1 MTSIR
6 ADLKKPF
13 QSLEELY
20 THLCR
25 LSDIGY
31 LRDQKIENYI
41 SEKVRVVGEIR
52 RLAEDTED
60 RKALNYY
67 AELILNKATYIPHD
81 VSEAVE
87 CLLRSCKLGDVK
99 AHYMLLSLYSGQ
111 YDAEHSAADY
121 PAEIERHLTALKM
134 LEDNHYAQYFLA
146 KHYFETGETQT
157 ALPYFERAVAAHV
170 PEALSFKAKAC
181 MRGNIQGIEKDGKTA
196 FSLFKK
202 AYERCIVLGDSALME
217 EHLKHHILYHL
228 GCMYVNG
235 FGVLANGYTG
245 RCLIVKASEKNE
257 EAQKYCESQ
266 LAGSEWF
273 DDLCRDV
280 QNLDVDSFF
289 DGTSASL
296 DFKKIIN
303 DDDQWRIAGNARF
316 YSADDDDG
324 EEHTDEASYD
334 ENGEAGDNS
343 LRNTEIFDPMAQFG
357 DADIE
362 IKVFE
367 RDEDYFD
374 ESELKAFARDNEDNK
389 FTQKNKRAPKIRLEP
404 LGKEALDKVF
414 EPLDQMIGLSE
425 IKKEVRSIVN
435 LVQLNA
441 LRETQKLPSI
451 PVSAHMVFAGPP
463 GTGKTTVARLVGD
476 ILWEIG
482 YLSSGHVVEVA
493 RQDLVGEY
501 IGHTAKETARALSA
515 ARGGIFF
522 LDEAYSLSMSDSGRD
537 FGYEAVDTINK
548 YMEDHRDDM
557 IVIAAGYKDEMAGFL
572 TANPGLNSRFKHHL
586 DFEPMDGE
594 QLFAVYSEM
603 CKQYKLELAEDAGEL
618 LLKVLKKA
626 HRQGEFHKSNAR
638 GARDMFERMLVKQA
652 QRLAEDMDNID
663 SVDLQ
668 TILKQD
674 IYVSDT
680 MRDGNITYLSSKKD
694 D

>member
-1 MTSIR
+1 MKGIT

-13 QSLEELY
+13 ESLEALY

-25 LSDIGY
+25 LSDISY
-31 LRDQKIENYI
+31 LRDKKIENYI

-67 AELILNKATYIPHD
+67 AELILNKAAYIPHD
-81 VSEAVE
+81 VDEAAE
-87 CLLRSCKLGDVK
+87 CLLRSCKLGDLK
-99 AHYMLLSLYSGQ
+99 AHYLLLCLYSGQ
-111 YDAEHSAADY
+111 FDGSYEASEHEKD
-121 PAEIERHLTALKM
+121 IQRHLAALKM
-134 LEDNHYAQYFLA
+134 LDDHHYAHYFLA
-146 KHYFETGETQT
+146 KFYFDNNNAES
-157 ALPYFERAVAAHV
+157 AFPHFELAVEAHI
-170 PEALSFKAKAC
+170 PEALCLKAKAC
-181 MRGNIQGIEKDGKTA
+181 MRGNVAGIEKDGKKA

-202 AYERCIVLGDSALME
+202 AYERCIVLGDAALME
-217 EHLKHHILYHL
+217 PDLKHHILYHL
-228 GCMYVNG
+228 GCMYING

-273 DDLCRDV
+273 DDLCSDV

-303 DDDQWRIAGNARF
+303 DDDQWRVSSYAKF
-316 YSADDDDG
+316 YSAEDDEEEIDDETLG
-324 EEHTDEASYD
+324 SDDASSANR
-334 ENGEAGDNS
+334 EM
-343 LRNTEIFDPMAQFG
+343 FDPMAQFG
-357 DADIE
+357 DPEAE
-362 IKVFE
+362 IQLYE
-367 RDEDYFD
+367 RDEDYYD
-374 ESELKAFARDNEDNK
+374 ANDYKILSRNAEDNK
-389 FTQKNKRAPKIRLEP
+389 FAVENKRAPKIRLEP
-404 LGKEALDKVF
+404 LDKKTIDKIF
-414 EPLDQMIGLSE
+414 EPLEQMIGLSE

-435 LVQLNA
+435 LMQLNA
-441 LRETQKLPSI
+441 LRKTQKLPEI
-451 PVSAHMVFAGPP
+451 PVSAHMVFSGPP
-463 GTGKTTVARLVGD
+463 GTGKTTVARLIGD
-476 ILWEIG
+476 ILWELG
-482 YLSSGHVVEVA
+482 YLTSGHVVEVA

-501 IGHTAKETARALSA
+501 IGHTAKETQRALDA

-522 LDEAYSLSMSDSGRD
+522 LDEAYTLSMSDSGRD

-557 IVIAAGYKDEMAGFL
+557 VVIAAGYKDEMAGFL
-572 TANPGLNSRFKHHL
+572 IANPGLNSRFKHHL
-586 DFEPMDGE
+586 DFDPMDGD

-603 CKQYKLELAEDAGEL
+603 CRQYKLELSEDAGEL

-652 QRLAEDMDNID
+652 QRLADHMEDINT
-663 SVDLQ
+663 VDLQ
-668 TILKQD
+668 SILKQD
-674 IYVSDT
+674 IYVPDT
-680 MRDGNITYLSSKKD
+680 IRDGNITYLSSKKD